1 MEELSQSV
9 TLIIPQSEPQSQVLP
24 LLSQPLRQR
33 AKQYIQAQPHTQLI
47 QSQPSTQYIQAQ
59 PHTQLIQSQPSAQPA
74 TTISHPE
81 TITIEISEPAEIDD
95 PQVQRSSRQ
104 LIKYRAREHR

>member
-9 TLIIPQSEPQSQVLP
+9 TQIIPQSEPPSQVLP
-24 LLSQPLRQR
+24 PLSHSLRQR

-59 PHTQLIQSQPSAQPA
+59 PHTQLI
-74 TTISHPE
+74 
-81 TITIEISEPAEIDD
+81 
-95 PQVQRSSRQ
+95 
-104 LIKYRAREHR
+104 